1 MILINTL
8 AQAATPASA
17 QPPSQI
23 PFLVMMGVLFLAMW
37 FLLIA
42 PQRKKMKEHEKMMNA
57 LKPGDEIVTSGGI
70 FGTIQQVRDDRLV
83 VKISDTVRV
92 EIAKGFISSKI
103 GSDADKK

>member
-8 AQAATPASA
+8 AQAADAGA
-17 QPPSQI
+17 KQPNP
-23 PFLVMMGVLFLAMW
+23 VMPLILMGLFFLAMW